1 MNNTQEAYEHGFN
14 NINRIFGLAMLTGFK
29 VTDDNLPEFRQRIEK
44 KLEKLKTL
52 ENTSSN
58 QMEINKYSCI
68 LGGIDRI
75 NKDKQEYLEKRAREQ
90 KLKKLT
96 IEIKPKTDKGK
107 MLLDEL
113 LREGIDFEYH
123 HQD

>member
-1 MNNTQEAYEHGFN
+1 MNNAQEAYEHGFN
-14 NINRIFGLAMLTGFK
+14 NLNSIFGLAMLTGFK

-75 NKDKQEYLEKRAREQ
+75 NKYKQEYLEKRAREQ